1 MWNVLEMKKRDVIV
15 TSCTNSTIVFW
26 NLQTFK
32 KEGTVQ
38 NVYAGTPKHMIELPN
53 QFIAVSNYIPPNPIV
68 IIDSFNYM
76 KIQEIHQQGHIV

>member
-53 QFIAVSNYIPPNPIV
+53 KFIAVSNYIPPNPIV